1 MDYDAP
7 ETYHRL
13 IAPRY
18 APIADALIDAA
29 ALQPGE
35 RVLEVGA
42 GTGVVTTRAEKRLM
56 PGGTLW
62 ATDLSPGM
70 LEIARRSV
78 RDTNASFAIVDYTAP
93 LPFLDASFDVVLS
106 ALTYLQNSR
115 QALEEVAR
123 VLRPGGRVAL
133 AMWGTYYGEVRLM
146 SKARRAVGQSPYPSA
161 APGRAVRRLERAGFH
176 RIARSDLE
184 QATRFSSVE
193 EYIAYRRGFGI
204 PVGSSRA
211 QHARFLEALRR
222 EALHAAAD
230 DGSLTL
236 GWTVTVITARRPRRT
251 R

>member
-1 MDYDAP
+1 MTKTAVRMDYDAP

-146 SKARRAVGQSPYPSA
+146 SKAHVNSMS
-161 APGRAVRRLERAGFH
+161 E
-176 RIARSDLE
+176 
-184 QATRFSSVE
+184 T
-193 EYIAYRRGFGI
+193 
-204 PVGSSRA
+204 
-211 QHARFLEALRR
+211 
-222 EALHAAAD
+222 
-230 DGSLTL
+230 
-236 GWTVTVITARRPRRT
+236 W
-251 R
+251 